1 MRNISQ
7 PDVAGLD
14 FNLLKVFHYIMLEGG
29 VGRAAQRLGVSQP
42 AVSHSLKKLRA
53 LMQDDLF
60 VRSGLTLTPTPRASA
75 LATPIA
81 AIIDLVE
88 REVRPMT
95 AFDPHLAQREFRLA
109 MGDLAEVV
117 FLPPLMR
124 LLRDEAPGCSIR
136 THRLPNTAMV
146 AGLEAAEVELA
157 IGDAPEMPGH
167 MFRQTIFTHD
177 YVCIASADHPRLGGR
192 RSLDWAAYQAET
204 HVAVTSG
211 SETHLRE
218 ALDRLGVSRRVVL
231 TVGGFL
237 STPTLLAGTSHIATV
252 PRRLAEDPRLSGGA
266 IALSLP
272 PLPVYPLQSYWHPR
286 SNTEPGH
293 QWLRDRLF
301 TIMNRYP
308 EVG

>member
-1 MRNISQ
+1 MKNISQ
-7 PDVAGLD
+7 ADVAGLD
-14 FNLLKVFHYIMLEGG
+14 LNLLKVFHYIVSEGS

-60 VRSGLTLTPTPRASA
+60 VRSGLTLTPTLRASA
-75 LATPIA
+75 LAAPVA

-95 AFDPHLAQREFRLA
+95 AFDPRLAQREFRLV

-136 THRLPNTAMV
+136 TLRLSNTAMS

-157 IGDAPEMPGH
+157 IGDVPEMPGH
-167 MFRQTIFTHD
+167 IVRQTIFTHD
-177 YVCIASADHPRLGGR
+177 YVCIASVDHPRLKGE
-192 RSLDWAAYQAET
+192 SMLDWSAYQAED

-218 ALDRLGVSRRVVL
+218 ALDRLGVRRRIVL

-237 STPTLLAGTSHIATV
+237 STPSLLGGTSHLATV
-252 PRRLAEDPRLSGGA
+252 PRRLAEDPGLSGGV

-272 PLPVYPLQSYWHPR
+272 PLPAYPLQSYWHPR

-301 TIMNRYP
+301 AIMNRYP
-308 EVG
+308 AVG

>member
-1 MRNISQ
+1 MKTISQ
-7 PDVAGLD
+7 VDIAGLD
-14 FNLLKVFHYIMLEGG
+14 LNLLKVFHYIMAEGS

-42 AVSHSLKKLRA
+42 AASHSLKKLRV
-53 LMQDDLF
+53 LMRDDLF
-60 VRSGLTLTPTPRASA
+60 VRSGLKLTPTPRASA
-75 LATPIA
+75 LAAPIA

-95 AFDPHLAQREFRLA
+95 AFEPGVAQREFRLA

-117 FLPPLMR
+117 FLPALMA

-136 THRLPNTAMV
+136 SHRLSNAGMA

-177 YVCIASADHPRLGGR
+177 YVGIADADHPRLKLGR
-192 RSLDWAAYQAET
+192 ALDWDSYQAES
-204 HVAVTSG
+204 HIAVTSG
-211 SETHLRE
+211 SETHLTM
-218 ALDRLGVSRRVVL
+218 ALDRLGVRRRVVL

-237 STPTLLAGTSHIATV
+237 SVPALLSGTAHIATV
-252 PRRLAEDPRLSGGA
+252 PRRLAEDPRLSGGT

-272 PLPVYPLQSYWHPR
+272 ALPVYPLQSHWHAR
-286 SNTEPGH
+286 SNTDPGH
-293 QWLRDRLF
+293 KWLRDRLF
-301 TIMNRYP
+301 AIMSRYP
-308 EVG
+308 ALG